1 MSVAR
6 FHAGLELP
14 AGLRDQLRG
23 FRRRL
28 WTVKSAE
35 AVAIAVFGL
44 FVAYLAVF
52 VIDRLADTPG
62 WVRLC
67 MLAAAL
73 AAATALPIY
82 GYRWIWRRRH
92 LAQLARVLRH
102 RHPNIGDQLLGVI
115 ELVEDPAEQHRSRA
129 LCEAAIGQVA
139 HEAARHDFSV
149 AVPHPRH
156 KRWAWAAAAP
166 TLIAAALLIFVPTAA
181 SNAWLRFVAPWRDTP
196 RYTFAMV
203 DGLPSRL
210 VVPHGEAFSVAVRLA
225 DSSPWRPSQA
235 TARYGTQPPIVAAL
249 EDGEY
254 RFDLPGQID
263 PAALAVSVGDGVHAV
278 RVEPTLRPEL
288 TDAQAAVT
296 LPEYLRRPETI
307 ERDVRGGT
315 LSVVKGSTVAVRATV
330 NRALASA
337 TVDGESADGQATG
350 ESSAATNGADIIV
363 PAAMVEESRQ
373 LKIGWR
379 DGDGLSPL
387 SPFTLSVESHDDD
400 PPTVTCQGLPRQK
413 VVLVSEQLAFSVMA
427 QDDFGV
433 RQIGLQWRGE
443 GDGEGSS
450 AATEGERLL
459 AAGDPARDHLDAT
472 GTFCAQAL
480 GIAPQPI
487 DVRIYVEDYLPGRER
502 VYSPIF
508 TLYVLSAD
516 QHALWLTDQ
525 LNRWQRHA
533 LEVNERELQLHQTNR
548 ELRDLPVAELDE
560 PETRKRI
567 ERQAAAERS
576 NGGRL
581 TRLVASGD
589 ELLSQAARNPEFGV
603 GHLEKWAE
611 MLQILKDISGN
622 RMPSV
627 ADLLAQASAAPASA
641 KPGNPSPGKPQP
653 GGSEPGEA
661 APGGSNSGDLAAKPS
676 SAQVSATTP
685 PDSEA
690 SEPSSPAG
698 PKAGQVRA
706 APAGGSPPEKPKEKQ
721 PARPPV
727 PSIADVE
734 STQQPA
740 DPKAPA
746 SPPPPGGG
754 SPRLTLPKTTL
765 MGGVKAGAQSCPTS
779 QKLDEAIEQQA
790 DLLAEFAK
798 VTDELNRILANL
810 EGSTFLKRLKAAS
823 RKETGLADDL
833 TNRATGEFG
842 LVPQRMAEPVRGVL
856 PQLVDRQTKLSGDV
870 GTIIEDMGAYYERR
884 RPTKFK
890 TVLDEMK
897 QLDVVGQLRQVGD
910 DLPREPGLSIAQC
923 EFWSDTLDR
932 WAEDLV
938 DPASGGT

>member
-6 FHAGLELP
+6 LHPGLELP
-14 AGLRDQLRG
+14 ASLRDQLRG

-35 AVAIAVFGL
+35 ALAITVFGL

-52 VIDRLADTPG
+52 IIDRLADTPG
-62 WVRLC
+62 WVRLGL
-67 MLAAAL
+67 LAAAL

-92 LAQLARVLRH
+92 LAQLARVLRY
-102 RHPNIGDQLLGVI
+102 RHPDVGDQLLGVI
-115 ELVEDPAEQHRSRA
+115 ELVGDAAEQDRSRA

-139 HEAARHDFSV
+139 HEAARHDFRA
-149 AVPHPRH
+149 AVPRPRH
-156 KRWAWAAAAP
+156 RRWAWAAAMPAS
-166 TLIAAALLIFVPTAA
+166 IAALLLLLVPAAA

-203 DGLPSRL
+203 NTLPSRL
-210 VVPHGEAFSVAVRLA
+210 VVPHGEPFSVAVRLA
-225 DSSPWRPSQA
+225 DDSPWRPSQA
-235 TARYGTQPPIVAAL
+235 TARYGAQPPIAAAL
-249 EDGEY
+249 AEGEY
-254 RFDLPGQID
+254 RFELPGQID
-263 PAALAVSVGDGVHAV
+263 AAPLAVSVGDGVHRL

-288 TDAQAAVT
+288 ADAQAT
-296 LPEYLRRPETI
+296 IKLPEYLRRPEAI

-315 LSVVKGSTVAVRATV
+315 LSAVKGSTVAVRATI
-330 NRALASA
+330 NRPLAGA
-337 TVDGESADGQATG
+337 TVDEQA
-350 ESSAATNGADIIV
+350 APVDGADISV
-363 PAAMVEESRQ
+363 PAAVVEDSRDVT
-373 LKIGWR
+373 IGWR
-379 DGDGLSPL
+379 DADGLAPL
-387 SPFTLSVESHDDD
+387 APFVLAIESHDDE

-413 VVLVSEQLAFSVMA
+413 VVIVSEQLSFSVMA

-433 RQIGLQWRGE
+433 REIGLEWRGE
-443 GDGEGSS
+443 GDGETS
-450 AATEGERLL
+450 AETQGERVL
-459 AAGDPARDHLDAT
+459 AAGGPDRDHLDVT

-480 GIAPQPI
+480 GIAPQPV
-487 DVRIYVEDYLPGRER
+487 DVRVYAEDFLPNRKR
-502 VYSPIF
+502 VYSPPF
-508 TLYVLSAD
+508 TLYVLSAED
-516 QHALWLTDQ
+516 HALWLTEQ

-548 ELRDLPVAELDE
+548 ELRALPVAELDE

-589 ELLSQAARNPEFGV
+589 ELLLQAARNPEFGV

-627 ADLLAQASAAPASA
+627 ADLLAQASTAPNA
-641 KPGNPSPGKPQP
+641 SPGQTAAGKQQP
-653 GGSEPGEA
+653 GGGKPGESK
-661 APGGSNSGDLAAKPS
+661 PGDPADKPS
-676 SAQVSATTP
+676 SNQLAATP
-685 PDSEA
+685 PSPDGES

-706 APAGGSPPEKPKEKQ
+706 APPGGSSGEKPNDKQ
-721 PARPPV
+721 PSPPV

-746 SPPPPGGG
+746 APPPPSGG
-754 SPRLTLPKTTL
+754 SPGLTLPKTTL
-765 MGGVKAGAQSCPTS
+765 MGGVKGGGQSCPAS
-779 QKLDEAIEQQA
+779 QRLDEAIQQQE

-798 VTDELNRILANL
+798 VADELNRILANL
-810 EGSTFLKRLKAAS
+810 EGSTFLKRLKSAS
-823 RKETGLADDL
+823 RKETVLAGDL
-833 TNRATGEFG
+833 TDRATGEFG
-842 LVPQRMAEPVRGVL
+842 LLPQRMAEEVRGVL
-856 PQLVDRQTKLSGDV
+856 PGLVERQTRLSDDV

-897 QLDVVGQLRQVGD
+897 ELEVVSQLRQVGD